1 MKLNVTQKILFGY
14 VVGFVLLMAFAALT
28 LFNGKKIE
36 ATTIALSQE
45 KIPGLIAVAS
55 LKSSV
60 QAQSN
65 QLYELYATNDIA
77 VFNQQKQLTIANMQ
91 QQISKL
97 AALAEY
103 KHYQTSLAELGAKQS
118 ALSEKFV
125 QIMRAPEVDWDGAR
139 TALAAFSNSASETSA
154 ELDNLVTKVST
165 NTLNSAK
172 VSQQLTEQ
180 LINLALVLAGLIFLG
195 VIAMAYYSHR
205 QVAAPLREISE
216 VLGGIVARKDLT
228 YRIKYHS
235 DDEIGQ
241 IATNTN
247 NLLEEFQR
255 LARTLDG
262 TAQEVNRASNGL
274 TEIIDATAL
283 KTATAKLQKLAEN
296 MQSQIKL
303 LNF

>member
-1 MKLNVTQKILFGY
+1 M
-14 VVGFVLLMAFAALT
+14 
-28 LFNGKKIE
+28 
-36 ATTIALSQE
+36 
-45 KIPGLIAVAS
+45 
-55 LKSSV
+55 
-60 QAQSN
+60 
-65 QLYELYATNDIA
+65 
-77 VFNQQKQLTIANMQ
+77 
-91 QQISKL
+91 IS
-97 AALAEY
+97 
-103 KHYQTSLAELGAKQS
+103 
-118 ALSEKFV
+118 
-125 QIMRAPEVDWDGAR
+125 
-139 TALAAFSNSASETSA
+139 
-154 ELDNLVTKVST
+154 
-165 NTLNSAK
+165 
-172 VSQQLTEQ
+172 
-180 LINLALVLAGLIFLG
+180 
-195 VIAMAYYSHR
+195 YSHR